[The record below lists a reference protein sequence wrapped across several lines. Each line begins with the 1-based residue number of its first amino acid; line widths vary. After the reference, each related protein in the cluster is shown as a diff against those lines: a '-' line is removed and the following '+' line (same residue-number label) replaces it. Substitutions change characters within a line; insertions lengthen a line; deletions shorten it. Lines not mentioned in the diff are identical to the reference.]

1 MVGARLIPTV
11 SENVM
16 AKILQG
22 MMDNKYMTTD
32 LIAAVNEILY
42 DSYNV
47 TMQMCVPVAPPSPPV
62 HGQMEPLNLI
72 YNYSSA

>member
-16 AKILQG
+16 AEILQG
-22 MMDNKYMTTD
+22 MMDNEYMTTD
-32 LIAAVNEILY
+32 LIAAVNEILF
-42 DSYNV
+42 DS
-47 TMQMCVPVAPPSPPV
+47 TAPLALWQCNRHSPNPPV